1 MFEYKLCPIYY
12 FLLLTKFIH
21 INSFN
26 ITISLYNASADIVDN
41 EDSFEVSPKAK
52 FTSPLYIYIILATDN
67 EAKSPHFS
75 QLQCC

>member
-1 MFEYKLCPIYY
+1 MFEHKFCSIYY

-26 ITISLYNASADIVDN
+26 ITVSLCNASVDIVDD

-52 FTSPLYIYIILATDN
+52 FTSPLYIYIILATDT
-67 EAKSPHFS
+67 EAKSTHFS
-75 QLQCC
+75 QLLCC